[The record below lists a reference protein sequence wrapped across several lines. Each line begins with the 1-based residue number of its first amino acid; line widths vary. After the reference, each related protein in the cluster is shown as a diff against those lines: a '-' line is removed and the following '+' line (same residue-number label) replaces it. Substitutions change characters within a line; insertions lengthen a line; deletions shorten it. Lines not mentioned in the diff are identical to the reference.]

1 MVLKDVIRRF
11 AYSSGETLA
20 DSVQEK
26 LMHNPL
32 SESAYERRTKSNERK
47 KKRENERIREINDRI
62 LGIIGCDIKLQLVS

>member
-20 DSVQEK
+20 DNMQEK

-32 SESAYERRTKSNERK
+32 SVRFKRDTKNNSIRKNE
-47 KKRENERIREINDRI
+47 
-62 LGIIGCDIKLQLVS
+62 